1 VPSRRTTISCRCFAR
16 IALIVGLILGAGIV
30 GTAPARGQV
39 LPDTILW
46 SVPSAAPPSG
56 APVVS
61 GTTLVV
67 PLRTGVITAHGMTDG
82 AVRWTA
88 PLSAAKPLAAD
99 DKRVYVADGEMLHAL
114 AVADGKVA
122 WRVVAGRPTTSPPLA
137 HAGWVLLAAA
147 GDLIAIRAE
156 DGAVVWRKTLGPI
169 EFAPSLDGDLLAVS
183 LVDGRVIAL
192 DLEDGSERWTRNLHS
207 SPGEPFVVG
216 ERVYV
221 GTQDKTF
228 YVLYASSGRVEDH
241 RPIGS
246 QLRGRVAVD
255 DDRVYMAGLDNM
267 IRAVRRRG
275 GALLW
280 QKSLVYRPAAGP
292 VLIGEMVVVPGYVE
306 TPLPVF
312 AVANGAQAGALG
324 FDGSLVALPVFT
336 SLEDGRSAVIGITG
350 GLENKYTISLRT
362 PPLVHPIAAQPL
374 TVLPGEQVLLPPP
387 PRW

>member
-1 VPSRRTTISCRCFAR
+1 
-16 IALIVGLILGAGIV
+16 
-30 GTAPARGQV
+30 
-39 LPDTILW
+39 
-46 SVPSAAPPSG
+46 
-56 APVVS
+56 
-61 GTTLVV
+61 
-67 PLRTGVITAHGMTDG
+67 
-82 AVRWTA
+82 
-88 PLSAAKPLAAD
+88 
-99 DKRVYVADGEMLHAL
+99 MLHAL
-114 AVADGKVA
+114 SVADGKVA
-122 WRVVAGRPTTSPPLA
+122 WRVVAGRPMTAPPIA

-156 DGAVVWRKTLGPI
+156 DGAVVWRKSLGPI
-169 EFAPSLDGDLLAVS
+169 EFPPSLDGDLLAVS

-241 RPIGS
+241 RSIGS

-255 DDRVYMAGLDNM
+255 DERVYLAGLDNM
-267 IRAVRRRG
+267 LRAVRRRG

-292 VLIGEMVVVPGYVE
+292 VLIGEMVLVPGYVE
-306 TPLPVF
+306 TPLPAF
-312 AVANGAQAGALG
+312 AQPNGAQAGALG

-336 SLEDGRSAVIGITG
+336 TVEDGRFAVIGITG
-350 GLENKYTISLRT
+350 GLENKWTISLRT
-362 PPLVHPIAAQPL
+362 PPLVHPITPQPL
-374 TVLPGEQVLLPPP
+374 TVLPGEQVPLPQP